1 MMFYCF
7 KLSKR
12 SQEIC
17 VISTEQGNFAYN
29 RLPMGVKISPDVAQ
43 KCMVDILQ
51 GIPNHSCYIDD
62 LGIWTNGS
70 FEEHLKVV
78 DLVLFRLDK
87 YNLKCNPLKCEW
99 FVKETDFLGFWM
111 TPDGVKPW
119 KKRVD
124 AILNMDRQE
133 QH

>member
-1 MMFYCF
+1 
-7 KLSKR
+7 
-12 SQEIC
+12 
-17 VISTEQGNFAYN
+17 
-29 RLPMGVKISPDVAQ
+29 MGVKISPDVAQ

-78 DLVLFRLDK
+78 ELVLVRLDK
-87 YNLKCNPLKCEW
+87 YNLKCNPLS
-99 FVKETDFLGFWM
+99 T
-111 TPDGVKPW
+111 
-119 KKRVD
+119 KK
-124 AILNMDRQE
+124 